1 MKKLLSLILA
11 IVLTMALFTS
21 CARVDKALVS
31 MYLDFGEKYL
41 SDMEYEKA
49 IVNFEKVIEVD
60 PKNSRAYIG
69 IAEAYEGLGDTDSAI
84 ETLEDALDVFWD
96 DEYTQ
101 VDILEK
107 LIEIDPTEAE
117 WYLELAQI
125 YINWGEEDRAI
136 EILKQGVENASDKTE
151 LRKLLASF
159 TGVSISGITASVSGN
174 VLDNN
179 MIRNFVYSTK
189 SDITEI
195 DFLDSTE
202 DAPEDAWD
210 FSLSGDGSVLG
221 WLDGTH
227 LYVAGDGGIKA
238 DEDAR
243 GMFRY
248 SWIDENGEQ
257 HGCSSLIQINFNN
270 CFDTSAVTDMAYMF
284 DHCSSLTSLDLSCFN
299 TSKVENMAAMFDSC
313 SSLTYLDISS
323 FDTSNVT
330 SMDSMFGACSS
341 LTSLDLS
348 HFNTSNVI
356 DMDYMF
362 EFCSLLTSLDLTS
375 FDTSKVLYMRD
386 MFFYCESLE
395 SLDLSSFNTSR
406 VTTMSNMFYCCE
418 SLKSLDLSNFNTRNV
433 TSMYCMFYGCTSLET
448 VDVSSF
454 NTSEVTTMYRMFCR
468 CSSLTELDLSNFNTS
483 RADTSGMLDGTAWG

>member
-11 IVLTMALFTS
+11 IVLTITLFTS
-21 CARVDKALVS
+21 CSRVDKALAS
-31 MYLDFGEKYL
+31 WYLDYGEKYL
-41 SDMEYEKA
+41 SDMKYEKA
-49 IVNFEKVIEVD
+49 IVNFNKVIDVE
-60 PKNSRAYIG
+60 PKNIQAYVG
-69 IAEAYEGLGDTDSAI
+69 IAEAYQGMGDTDSAI
-84 ETLEDALDVFWD
+84 ETLENALDVFWD
-96 DEYTQ
+96 EDYARIEF
-101 VDILEK
+101 LEM
-107 LIEIDPTEAE
+107 LIEIDPTTAE

-125 YINWGEEDRAI
+125 YITWGEDDRAI
-136 EILKQGVENASDKTE
+136 EVLKQGIENASNKSD

-159 TGVSISGITASVSGN
+159 TGISISASTARVSGN

-189 SDITEI
+189 SDITVI
-195 DFLDSTE
+195 DFLDSTA

-210 FSLSGDGSVLG
+210 FSLNSDGSVLG

-227 LYVAGDGGIKA
+227 LYVAGDGGVKA

-243 GMFRY
+243 EMFRY
-248 SWIDENGEQ
+248 SWNDENGEQ
-257 HGCSSLIQINFNN
+257 HGCFSLTEINFNN
-270 CFDTSAVTDMAYMF
+270 CFDTSDVTDMAYMF

-313 SSLTYLDISS
+313 SSLAYLDISS

-348 HFNTSNVI
+348 NFNTSKVF

-362 EFCSLLTSLDLTS
+362 EFCSLLTYLDLTS
-375 FDTSKVLYMRD
+375 FDTSRVLHMRD
-386 MFFYCESLE
+386 MFFCCESLE

-468 CSSLTELDLSNFNTS
+468 CSSLTELDLSNFNTN
-483 RADTSGMLDGTAWG
+483 RADTSGMLDGTSWG